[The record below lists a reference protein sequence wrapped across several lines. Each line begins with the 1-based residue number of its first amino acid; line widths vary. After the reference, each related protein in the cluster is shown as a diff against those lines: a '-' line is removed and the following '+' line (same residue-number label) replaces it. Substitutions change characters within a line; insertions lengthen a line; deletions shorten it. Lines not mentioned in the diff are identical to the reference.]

1 MIIIREAPQWPSD
14 KTLQETGRKTE
25 GGGLRWAPRE
35 LRSEDM
41 GGSDAHESGPRDRS
55 RDRERIALDL
65 ILKIAVSVLAIA
77 AIVLE
82 VLDVLST
89 YHMLARGGHEQNPI
103 VVWFMHVLGDAWPV
117 CKLPEIALI
126 FILWA
131 FAPRPIAFICLGLA
145 VAGYSFVVWHNYHI

>member
-1 MIIIREAPQWPSD
+1 
-14 KTLQETGRKTE
+14 
-25 GGGLRWAPRE
+25 LRWATRLQLGNE
-35 LRSEDM
+35 LRPEDLDS
-41 GGSDAHESGPRDRS
+41 SDAYESGPGDRS
-55 RDRERIALDL
+55 RDHERIALAPM
-65 ILKIAVSVLAIA
+65 LKIAVSVLAIA

-89 YHMLARGGHEQNPI
+89 YHMLAHGGHEQNPI
-103 VVWFMHVLGDAWPV
+103 VAWFMQVLGNAWPV

-131 FAPRPIAFICLGLA
+131 FAPRPIALICLSVA